1 MGDEGADVQHEGGGK
16 PSRLEESRDFTQ
28 HIHRR
33 VSITHWRDCGA
44 GFDVASVR
52 NKVP

>member
-1 MGDEGADVQHEGGGK
+1 MGDEGADVQHEEGGNQVVWK
-16 PSRLEESRDFTQ
+16 KADFTR

-33 VSITHWRDCGA
+33 VSITHWRDWGA